1 MPPRPRIW
9 LLLACCAPGIGLPL
23 ALGLNYGAR
32 LSAPAGLYTVHVD
45 DHIPDP
51 ISQHS
56 LASPPLR
63 RPRGATLVVVDGL
76 GLAEARSMSALA
88 RLQAHGQCRDTDV
101 GSLPLSRPVYAVL
114 STGLEADRN
123 GVRGPDDSGP
133 VAAPSIWELARAA
146 GMSVSAISEL
156 PWWGELFTRGFDR
169 YITADRASNYF
180 TLAPPAS
187 PRQLRL
193 IHPLYVDETGHE
205 FGAASPQYHAAVDR
219 VDREL
224 DTFFDT
230 LDLQRDL
237 VIVTADHGHTLRGGH
252 GGRQDRVAHVLTCF
266 AGPGVR
272 HLDTPGP
279 LHATSVAP
287 ALALLLALPFPAEMR
302 AGDDDLETLWDIVDP
317 AAFPPDYL
325 DDRRR
330 SIDRFRAA
338 NQAQLRRWLPAS
350 DGSWD
355 RFYAHHRARQLRN
368 ASPVLTALAVL
379 LAVQARSHRRP
390 RPALFGLAFV
400 VLFYLALYSIQVV
413 LRGSFDLSSIA
424 HREDFIGFTL
434 TFASLSTTAAVG
446 LHLLVRRDLSA
457 LLLDLGVLSLAGT
470 LLTLAHPAAFGWQ
483 LGFPLPPPNLLF
495 FPYFAALVL
504 PVANG
509 LGLLIALAC
518 VVRAH
523 PRRRSPPS
531 PAPC

>member
-1 MPPRPRIW
+1 MVGRAVHPRLR
-9 LLLACCAPGIGLPL
+9 
-23 ALGLNYGAR
+23 
-32 LSAPAGLYTVHVD
+32 SLYH
-45 DHIPDP
+45 
-51 ISQHS
+51 
-56 LASPPLR
+56 R
-63 RPRGATLVVVDGL
+63 RSC
-76 GLAEARSMSALA
+76 RS
-88 RLQAHGQCRDTDV
+88 
-101 GSLPLSRPVYAVL
+101 
-114 STGLEADRN
+114 
-123 GVRGPDDSGP
+123 
-133 VAAPSIWELARAA
+133 
-146 GMSVSAISEL
+146 
-156 PWWGELFTRGFDR
+156 
-169 YITADRASNYF
+169 YF

-279 LHATSVAP
+279 RH
-287 ALALLLALPFPAEMR
+287 
-302 AGDDDLETLWDIVDP
+302 
-317 AAFPPDYL
+317 
-325 DDRRR
+325 
-330 SIDRFRAA
+330 
-338 NQAQLRRWLPAS
+338 QAQLRRWLPAS

-434 TFASLSTTAAVG
+434 TFAILSTTAAVG